1 MDYKNLIGRH
11 LTSALIIAWVIILVF
26 MKARFL
32 LKVTVLENLYVWL
45 GLSNKVS
52 IQDLLNGNFYNE
64 LNDKY
69 TNNSIKTIKG
79 KIVSYKSINKKILL
93 SIVLNEIFY
102 AFIIS
107 KELKKLRIAFSISE
121 KVENLNRIIEECKK

>member
-1 MDYKNLIGRH
+1 M
-11 LTSALIIAWVIILVF
+11 
-26 MKARFL
+26 
-32 LKVTVLENLYVWL
+32 KVTVLENLYVWL

-121 KVENLNRIIEECKK
+121 KVENLNRIIEERKK

>member
-11 LTSALIIAWVIILVF
+11 LTSALIIAWVLILVF

-32 LKVTVLENLYVWL
+32 LKVTVLENLYVWP

>member
-1 MDYKNLIGRH
+1 M
-11 LTSALIIAWVIILVF
+11 
-26 MKARFL
+26 
-32 LKVTVLENLYVWL
+32 KVTVLDSLYIWL

-79 KIVSYKSINKKILL
+79 KFISYKSINKIILL

-107 KELKKLRIAFSISE
+107 KELKKLSRP
-121 KVENLNRIIEECKK
+121 

>member
-26 MKARFL
+26 IIARFFM
-32 LKVTVLENLYVWL
+32 KVTVLDSLYVWL

-79 KIVSYKSINKKILL
+79 KIISYKSINKKILL

-107 KELKKLRIAFSISE
+107 KELKKLRIAFSVSE
-121 KVENLNRIIEECKK
+121 KVENSNEIIEECKK

>member
-26 MKARFL
+26 RMARFFM
-32 LKVTVLENLYVWL
+32 KVTVLDSLYVWL

-79 KIVSYKSINKKILL
+79 KIISYKSINKKILL
-93 SIVLNEIFY
+93 SIVINEIFY

-121 KVENLNRIIEECKK
+121 KVEKLNRIIEECKK

>member
-26 MKARFL
+26 IMARFFM
-32 LKVTVLENLYVWL
+32 KVTVLENLYVWL
-45 GLSNKVS
+45 GLFNKVS

-79 KIVSYKSINKKILL
+79 KIISYKGINKKILL

-107 KELKKLRIAFSISE
+107 KELRKLRIVFTISE
-121 KVENLNRIIEECKK
+121 KVENSNEIIEECKK

>member
-1 MDYKNLIGRH
+1 M
-11 LTSALIIAWVIILVF
+11 
-26 MKARFL
+26 
-32 LKVTVLENLYVWL
+32 KVTVLENLYVWL

-93 SIVLNEIFY
+93 RIVLNEIFY

>member
-121 KVENLNRIIEECKK
+121 KVENLNRIIEECKQ

>member
-11 LTSALIIAWVIILVF
+11 LTSALIIVWVIVLVF
-26 MKARFL
+26 IMARFFM
-32 LKVTVLENLYVWL
+32 KVTILDSLYVWL

-79 KIVSYKSINKKILL
+79 KIISYKSINKKILL
-93 SIVLNEIFY
+93 SIVINEIFY

-121 KVENLNRIIEECKK
+121 KVEKLNRIIEECKK

>member
-1 MDYKNLIGRH
+1 MDYMNLIGRH

-32 LKVTVLENLYVWL
+32 LTVTVLENLYVWL

-52 IQDLLNGNFYNE
+52 IQDLLNGNFYNK

-79 KIVSYKSINKKILL
+79 KSISYKGINKKILL

-107 KELKKLRIAFSISE
+107 KELK
-121 KVENLNRIIEECKK
+121 N